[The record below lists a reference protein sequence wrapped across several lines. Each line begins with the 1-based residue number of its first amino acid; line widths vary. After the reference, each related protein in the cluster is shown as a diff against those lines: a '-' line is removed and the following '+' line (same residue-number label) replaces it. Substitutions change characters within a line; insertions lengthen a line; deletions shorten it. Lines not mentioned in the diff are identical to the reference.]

1 MRWRFRN
8 ARLAHGCEFAA
19 QDRDDFF
26 AEDVDLFEH
35 CLLWQARVVD
45 EEQLALVV
53 TGPVAEAEGAFDDLL
68 RAADCQR
75 CLRGELF
82 QAGPM
87 AVDGGVVEVGAEFID
102 RIL

>member
-8 ARLAHGCEFAA
+8 AGLAHGCEFAA
-19 QDRDDFF
+19 QDRDNFF

-53 TGPVAEAEGAFDDLL
+53 TGPVAEAEGAFNDLL
-68 RAADCQR
+68 PTVSGVWAENSSR
-75 CLRGELF
+75 L
-82 QAGPM
+82 GPWPYT
-87 AVDGGVVEVGAEFID
+87 GA
-102 RIL
+102 LSK